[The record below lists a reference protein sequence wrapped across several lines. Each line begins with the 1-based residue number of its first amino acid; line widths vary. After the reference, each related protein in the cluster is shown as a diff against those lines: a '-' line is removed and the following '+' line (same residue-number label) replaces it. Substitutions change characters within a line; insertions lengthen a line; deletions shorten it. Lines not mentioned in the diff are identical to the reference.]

1 MQINLL
7 KLMGDEA
14 CYNLLRELGWEK
26 GVQCPHCQSFD
37 IIKDGKN
44 ETHSHRQNYRCHPCL
59 KNFDDLTSTVFSGSK
74 LPLKT
79 WILCLYLMGLNL
91 SNSQI
96 SKELDIS
103 QKTAQSMTKKLRSG
117 IVKKSLIYNL
127 KEKLR
132 PTKSTWFVDTKVNH
146 LK

>member
-14 CYNLLRELGWEK
+14 CYNLLRELRWK
-26 GVQCPHCQSFD
+26 NGVECPNCQSLD
-37 IIKDGKN
+37 VIKDGKN
-44 ETHSHRQNYRCHPCL
+44 ENHPHRQNYRCHSCL
-59 KNFDDLTSTVFSGSK
+59 KNFDDLTETVFSGSK

-91 SNSQI
+91 SNTQI

-103 QKTAQSMTKKLRSG
+103 LKTAQRMTKKLRTG
-117 IVKKSLIYNL
+117 IVKKNLIYNL
-127 KEKLR
+127 MEKLR
-132 PTKSTWFVDTKVNH
+132 PMKST
-146 LK
+146 

>member
-14 CYNLLRELGWEK
+14 CYHLLRELRWED
-26 GVQCPHCQSFD
+26 GVRCPNCQSLD
-37 IIKDGKN
+37 VIKDGKN
-44 ETHSHRQNYRCHPCL
+44 QNHPHRQNYICHGCQ
-59 KNFDDLTSTVFSGSK
+59 KHFDDLTNTVFSGSK
-74 LPLKT
+74 LSLKV

-103 QKTAQSMTKKLRSG
+103 LKTAQSMTRKLREG
-117 IVKKSLIYNL
+117 IVKKNLIYNL
-127 KEKLR
+127 MEKLR
-132 PTKSTWFVDTKVNH
+132 PMKFT
-146 LK
+146 

>member
-14 CYNLLRELGWEK
+14 CYNLLRELRWEK
-26 GVQCPHCQSFD
+26 GLQCPHCQS
-37 IIKDGKN
+37 IEVIKDGMN
-44 ETHSHRQNYRCHPCL
+44 ENHLYRQNYRCHSCQ
-59 KNFDDLTSTVFSGSK
+59 KHFDDLTNTIFSGSK

-103 QKTAQSMTKKLRSG
+103 QKTAQSMTKKLRAG

-127 KEKLR
+127 MEKLR
-132 PTKSTWFVDTKVNH
+132 PTKSI
-146 LK
+146 